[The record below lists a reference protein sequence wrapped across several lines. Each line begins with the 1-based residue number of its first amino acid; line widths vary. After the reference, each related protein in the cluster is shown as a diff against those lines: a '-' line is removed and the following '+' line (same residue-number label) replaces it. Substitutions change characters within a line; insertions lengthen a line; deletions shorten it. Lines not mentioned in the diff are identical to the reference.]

1 MLQCLHRTFHH
12 KKISGRDHTG
22 YFTCSKVKRLL
33 NYFRCSHAHIF
44 QIRALKTW
52 LGHGTKNCM
61 DSAQFETFFRSQG
74 VSQLQTMTLGKPG
87 KASVITFACSGGVS
101 AASANV
107 DVDVLVH
114 SSTNIWPAML
124 DSWLDP
130 AMLSHPPSHC
140 GI

>member
-1 MLQCLHRTFHH
+1 
-12 KKISGRDHTG
+12 
-22 YFTCSKVKRLL
+22 
-33 NYFRCSHAHIF
+33 
-44 QIRALKTW
+44 
-52 LGHGTKNCM
+52 M

-107 DVDVLVH
+107 DVDVQDHVLIH
-114 SSTNIWPAML
+114 SSTNIRPAML

-130 AMLSHPPSHC
+130 TMLSHPLPHC